1 MRNPLTCNNFMAHKE
16 FKNLDYQ
23 LKKKDNFRIR
33 VTTHI
38 QGDLKNSFMCDCIR
52 RGITE
57 ADLARDI
64 FDVYYMTLRNAPHI
78 ANREIPEIKNWIIDN
93 IKFKP

>member
-1 MRNPLTCNNFMAHKE
+1 MSHKE

-23 LKKKDNFRIR
+23 LKKRDNFKIR
-33 VTTHI
+33 VTTFI
-38 QGDLKNSFMCDCIR
+38 QGDLKNALMSYCIK

-64 FDVYYMTLRNAPHI
+64 IDVHYMTLRNAPQV
-78 ANREIPEIKNWIIDN
+78 AEKEIPEIKNWISDKIR
-93 IKFKP
+93 FK

>member
-1 MRNPLTCNNFMAHKE
+1 MAHKDY
-16 FKNLDYQ
+16 KNLDYQ
-23 LKKKDNFRIR
+23 LKKKDNFKIR
-33 VTTHI
+33 VTTQI

-64 FDVYYMTLRNAPHI
+64 IDVYYMTLRNAPYMTEK
-78 ANREIPEIKNWIIDN
+78 EIPEIKNWIIN
-93 IKFKP
+93 KIKL

>member
-1 MRNPLTCNNFMAHKE
+1 MSHKE

-23 LKKKDNFRIR
+23 LKKRDNFKIR
-33 VTTHI
+33 VTTFI
-38 QGDLKNSFMCDCIR
+38 QGDLKNAFMCDCIK

-64 FDVYYMTLRNAPHI
+64 IDVYYMTLRNAPQV
-78 ANREIPEIKNWIIDN
+78 AEKEIPEIKNWIIDK
-93 IKFKP
+93 IRFK